1 MSASVTTLSPAGQ
14 QHDREDANMEDGLGL
29 INGRV
34 AESRGLSNND
44 DDAVNDTV
52 AVEVAAVDVDAMDT
66 TPDTD
71 TELVLPNNSTDPL
84 EAAVTPTSPLP
95 NEATAP
101 EPSNN
106 ETPSNISTHDEVS
119 QIDSLS

>member
-14 QHDREDANMEDGLGL
+14 QHDREDTNMEDGLGL

-44 DDAVNDTV
+44 DAVNDTV
-52 AVEVAAVDVDAMDT
+52 AVEVAAVDVDTMDT

-71 TELVLPNNSTDPL
+71 TEMVLPNNSTDPL

>member
-14 QHDREDANMEDGLGL
+14 QHDREDANVEDSLGL

-34 AESRGLSNND
+34 AESRSLSNND
-44 DDAVNDTV
+44 GAVNDTV

-71 TELVLPNNSTDPL
+71 TERVLPNAPTAPL
-84 EAAVTPTSPLP
+84 EAAVTPTSPLS

-101 EPSNN
+101 EPSHN
-106 ETPSNISTHDEVS
+106 ETPSNIPTRDEVS
-119 QIDSLS
+119 QTDSLS